1 MMPLFIIDGATLA
14 ACIIVGLYIS
24 QEEATMI
31 LAGKV
36 AAVTGGGNGIG
47 REVSKLLAL
56 EGARVVVNDIG
67 VAVDGS
73 GGTTSAADSTVKEIQ
88 DAGGIAVANYD
99 SLATPEGGQAI
110 S

>member
-1 MMPLFIIDGATLA
+1 MMPPSYTTRRAVRTAPGAWHCYGA
-14 ACIIVGLYIS
+14 S
-24 QEEATMI
+24 QEGTTMI

-56 EGARVVVNDIG
+56 EGAKVVVNDLG

-73 GGTTSAADSTVKEIQ
+73 GGTASVADNTVKEIQ
-88 DAGGIAVANYD
+88 DAGGIAVANY
-99 SLATPEGGQAI
+99 
-110 S
+110 